1 MTLLAE
7 VQEVLERTYEPAGI
21 NLEECLINRKRCEE
35 LGHLAGFCDGDFGG
49 RACTFLRQRG
59 NALAIAIY
67 YSPEV
72 IEVLEREDPRRSIS
86 HHNIGFLI
94 PFLEEITHGVH
105 AALNFLRGAN
115 QIGGEQFAC
124 NLEVEGKI
132 DIYYMLLRFCRLLTG
147 EKTTLE
153 VREWIRARLFKD
165 EQFVYT
171 KPTLVKR
178 YTLAHRLAEK
188 FICHAESLPPARRSV
203 AIRSF
208 CRLSLLGKARY
219 LRRVK

>member
-7 VQEVLERTYEPAGI
+7 VQEVLERTYEPVGI

-35 LGHLAGFCDGDFGG
+35 LGHLAGFCEGDYGG
-49 RACTFLRQRG
+49 RACTFLRKRG

-72 IEVLEREDPRRSIS
+72 IEGLEREDPRTIIS
-86 HHNIGFLI
+86 HRNIGFFI

-115 QIGGEQFAC
+115 GIGGEQFAC
-124 NLEVEGKI
+124 NLEVQGKV
-132 DIYYMLLRFCRLLTG
+132 DIYYMLLRFCHLLTG
-147 EKTTLE
+147 ERTTPE
-153 VREWIRARLFKD
+153 IREWVLARLFKD
-165 EQFVYT
+165 EQFDYY
-171 KPTLVKR
+171 KPILVKR
-178 YTLAHRLAEK
+178 YRLAHRLAEK
-188 FICHAESLPPARRSV
+188 FIRHIECLPSTRRAE

-208 CRLSLLGKARY
+208 CHLSLLGKSRY
-219 LRRVK
+219 LRQLG